1 MSWHVQWV
9 DVRCACS
16 LCWSWWTYSPSLFN
30 LSFHIIILSYW
41 HKGLAICIQFVF
53 SSTHFLII
61 FWNALSLWFYCSKN
75 FKLFGFPIFRI
86 WACLIKAIPET
97 VHVLKFDICVFL
109 NYYLC
114 LIIVIKPC
122 SSLLDMNRSMV
133 CWIKSECPYI
143 SSWFSS
149 VAESVKL
156 KFYLR
161 CAWHHLRFDI

>member
-1 MSWHVQWV
+1 LAQRLGDMHTI
-9 DVRCACS
+9 CF
-16 LCWSWWTYSPSLFN
+16 LFHP
-30 LSFHIIILSYW
+30 LSNY
-41 HKGLAICIQFVF
+41 
-53 SSTHFLII
+53 FLKCLVM
-61 FWNALSLWFYCSKN
+61 ALWFYCSKN

-133 CWIKSECPYI
+133 CWIKSECPYT

-149 VAESVKL
+149 AAESVKL

-161 CAWHHLRFDI
+161 CAWHHLRIDI